1 MAEYEEIE
9 LLAVIENQE
18 VEEENTR
25 FQRKLYQYQNGFNI
39 SDRQFVKNFR
49 LTKQLARNLI
59 ELVRPY
65 VRHSTRES
73 SISVETKVLV
83 TLNFLG
89 TGCYQLPIGTNEHLS
104 VSQSSVS
111 RCMHEIVDT
120 LNLHVKYPHNLQE
133 LADLRQ
139 QFYAMYGMPGIKGCI
154 DCTHVAIVAPPRNDE
169 LQCTICSPMLKILHV
184 NARFPGSS
192 NDAHIW
198 TNSNIEPLLRN
209 LYNRGHT
216 GYFLLGDSGY
226 PLRPWLLTPLA
237 NPQGR
242 TEGRNNELQKTI
254 RSLIER
260 CIGVLKTRL
269 DVY

>member
-18 VEEENTR
+18 VKAENAR

-39 SDRQFVKNFR
+39 SDRQFVKKFR

-65 VRHSTRES
+65 VRDSTRES

-111 RCMHEIVDT
+111 RCIHEILDT
-120 LNLHVKYPHNLQE
+120 LNHPEVFNQHVKYPHNLQE

-139 QFYAMYGMPGIKGCI
+139 QFYAMYGMPGIIGCI
-154 DCTHVAIVAPPRNDE
+154 DCTHVAIVPPPRNDE
-169 LQCTICSPMLKILHV
+169 RNPEHIYVNRKNYHSINNQLICSPMLKILHV
-184 NARFPGSS
+184 SARFPGSS

-209 LYNRGHT
+209 LYNRCHN
-216 GYFLLGDSGY
+216 GYFYLE
-226 PLRPWLLTPLA
+226 T
-237 NPQGR
+237 
-242 TEGRNNELQKTI
+242 
-254 RSLIER
+254 
-260 CIGVLKTRL
+260 L
-269 DVY
+269 DIL